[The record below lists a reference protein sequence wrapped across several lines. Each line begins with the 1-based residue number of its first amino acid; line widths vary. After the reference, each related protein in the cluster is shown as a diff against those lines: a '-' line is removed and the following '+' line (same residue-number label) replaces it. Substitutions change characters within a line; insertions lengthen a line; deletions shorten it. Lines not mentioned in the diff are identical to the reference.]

1 MSEKN
6 DEQLC
11 KFAYYNGFA
20 IGAICTRIE
29 AIPDWYVRNS
39 YVVEREERV
48 FVCVSIVDCSLY
60 VSCFLI

>member
-29 AIPDWYVRNS
+29 AIPDWYVTRNS
-39 YVVEREERV
+39 CVVEREERV
-48 FVCVSIVDCSLY
+48 CLCIYC
-60 VSCFLI
+60 